1 MILFLLKGLLRD
13 RSRSLFPLITVIIGV
28 MLTVFLFCWI
38 KGYEIE
44 IINVN
49 ASFSTGHAKVMT
61 RAYAAESDQMPN
73 DLALVGLAEVTQNLQ
88 QDFPEMIW
96 TPRIKFGGLL
106 DIPDSTGETRVQGPV
121 AGIAVDLR
129 NPASPET
136 TILNLKEAIIRGR
149 LPEAPNE
156 ILISDEFARR
166 LGIVPGETATLISST
181 MYGSM
186 ATANFNIA
194 GTIRFGVSAMDRGA
208 VVIDV
213 HDLQLALDMENA
225 TGEVLGFYPDFI
237 YRNEAI
243 ERVVD
248 EFNRK
253 YQTEDLF
260 SPSMISLRN
269 QMGLAQTLDFAAYFS
284 KILIVIFVLVMSI
297 VLWNAGLM
305 GSLRRYG
312 EIGVRLAIGEDKGH
326 IYRSMLAES
335 LMIGFFGSIFGTLVG
350 LTVAYYIQVHGINI
364 SSMMKNASLIIS
376 DVIRTH
382 VTPASYFIGFVPG
395 FLATLLGTSISGIG
409 IYKRQTS
416 QLAKELEA

>member
-1 MILFLLKGLLRD
+1 MILFLLKGLIRD
-13 RSRSLFPLITVIIGV
+13 RSRSLFPFLTVTIGV
-28 MLTVFLFCWI
+28 MLTVFLYCWI

-61 RAYAAESDQMPN
+61 KAYAEEADQMPN
-73 DLALVGLAEVTQNLQ
+73 DLALIGLNEVIENLKH
-88 QDFPEMIW
+88 DFPDMIW

-121 AGIAVDLR
+121 AGIAVDLFS
-129 NPASPET
+129 PDSPET
-136 TILNLKEAIIRGR
+136 QILNLREAIVRGR
-149 LPEAPNE
+149 FPQEANE
-156 ILISDEFARR
+156 ILISDQFAQR
-166 LGIVPGETATLISST
+166 LGISVGETATLIGST

-186 ATANFNIA
+186 ATANFTVA

-208 VVIDV
+208 VVIDI
-213 HDLQLALDMENA
+213 HDIQRALDMENA
-225 TGEVLGFYPDFI
+225 TGEILGFYSDFI
-237 YRNEAI
+237 YRKEAI
-243 ERVVD
+243 EIVVD

-253 YQTEDLF
+253 YTTDDPF
-260 SPSMISLRN
+260 SPVMISLRN

-284 KILIVIFVLVMSI
+284 KILVAIFVMVMSI

-312 EIGVRLAIGEDKGH
+312 EIGVRLAIGEEKGH

-335 LMIGFFGSIFGTLVG
+335 LMIGFFGSIFGTLIG
-350 LTVAYYIQVHGINI
+350 LSGSYYIQVHGINI

-376 DVIRTH
+376 DVLRTH
-382 VTPASYFIGFVPG
+382 VTPTSYVIGFVPG
-395 FLATLLGTSISGIG
+395 FLATLLGTSIAGIG